1 MSTKLI
7 SRTDGYLPRA
17 QRAALRGLPTL
28 SIAIAATL
36 TLSANALAQTV
47 SGAIDPSTGL
57 SNLAPYFLTL
67 VAAASVLITAWKG
80 THAVAEGRSLG
91 PSIVGL
97 VGGLALAFGG
107 YYVMSKYGVATT
119 A

>member
-1 MSTKLI
+1 MSTKLT
-7 SRTDGYLPRA
+7 RLHGYLPRA
-17 QRAALRGLPTL
+17 QRSLLVGAPLLVAFST
-28 SIAIAATL
+28 S
-36 TLSANALAQTV
+36 ALAQTV
-47 SGAIDPSTGL
+47 AGAIDPATGL
-57 SNLAPYFLTL
+57 NNLAPYFLTL

-107 YYVMSKYGVATT
+107 YYVMSKYGVAT
-119 A
+119 AA

>member
-1 MSTKLI
+1 MI
-7 SRTDGYLPRA
+7 V
-17 QRAALRGLPTL
+17 AA
-28 SIAIAATL
+28 
-36 TLSANALAQTV
+36 SAFVLLAFNVSAMAQTV
-47 SGAIDPSTGL
+47 SGAIDPATGL
-57 SNLAPYFLTL
+57 GNLAPYFLTL

-107 YYVMSKYGVATT
+107 YYVMSKYGVATST
-119 A
+119 

>member
-1 MSTKLI
+1 MSTKL
-7 SRTDGYLPRA
+7 TNKVHGYLPRA
-17 QRAALRGLPTL
+17 QRIALVGAPLVAFST
-28 SIAIAATL
+28 
-36 TLSANALAQTV
+36 SAFAQTV
-47 SGAIDPSTGL
+47 AGAIDPATGL
-57 SNLAPYFLTL
+57 NNLAPYFLTL

-107 YYVMSKYGVATT
+107 YYVMSKYGVAT
-119 A
+119 AA